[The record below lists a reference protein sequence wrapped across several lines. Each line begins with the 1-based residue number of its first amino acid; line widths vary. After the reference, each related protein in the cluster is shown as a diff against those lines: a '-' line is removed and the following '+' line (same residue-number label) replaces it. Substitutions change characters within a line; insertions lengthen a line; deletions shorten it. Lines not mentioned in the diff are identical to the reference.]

1 MKKHFLYLM
10 AAAAAMTAC
19 STNDVVG
26 DAGNGGGIVTTEDQQ
41 EIGIGTSINA
51 LSSQSA
57 GTRATIG
64 GVGNDA
70 ENKWPANTKL
80 RFFMLQKNSI
90 DPATEKLDEGDA
102 TAIFFDTEATTTN
115 ETASKV
121 SRTDNAIKYYPLADS
136 RTIGD
141 ETLYGFDFY
150 GYHDGGAVTREGG
163 AVAAK
168 YYDATVAEQEG
179 QETTIKLDEG
189 RATKD
194 DKSSVVGVPFT
205 IDGSQDIMA
214 GKAALTDDQ
223 KTALTD
229 NYTERAYSAFAA
241 RRGVQPIIDFN
252 HLLTRLQFNVK
263 AGNCSTAGYAADQTS
278 GTDGNWVKNDTVEAM
293 QVVGISVIG
302 KQASE
307 GVLVVASTNNK
318 IASGDIVWTEPT
330 GETTNEFKLKNTEGT
345 VISKDEA
352 VALTGTFE
360 GESNK
365 KFSGKA
371 VSIGDALLLQPG
383 FTEYEVYI
391 TLSQKRAEASSAIG
405 TSTDSKVER
414 TQTIHGTIKLSG
426 DAEFEKGTSYAVNI
440 TVYGYEHID
449 ITANL
454 KPWKVGDEIDTDTD
468 TDDWS
473 QAE

>member
-26 DAGNGGGIVTTEDQQ
+26 DAGNGGGIVTTEEQQ

-64 GVGNDA
+64 GVGDNA
-70 ENKWPANTKL
+70 ENKWPVNTKL

-102 TAIFFDTEATTTN
+102 TAIFFDTEAKTTN

-121 SRTDNAIKYYPLADS
+121 SRTDEAIKYYPLADS
-136 RTIGD
+136 RTIGE

-150 GYHDGGAVTREGG
+150 GYHDGGAVTRTEE
-163 AVAAK
+163 AAAAK
-168 YYDATVAEQEG
+168 YYGVTEG
-179 QETTIKLDEG
+179 GQDGEETTITLDGGE
-189 RATKD
+189 ATKTEN
-194 DKSSVVGVPFT
+194 SSVVGVPFT

-214 GKAALTDDQ
+214 GKAALTEDQ
-223 KTALTD
+223 QGALTG
-229 NYTERAYSAFAA
+229 YTERAYSAFAA

-263 AGNCSTAGYAADQTS
+263 AGNCSTAGYAADQTAAS
-278 GTDGNWVKNDTVEAM
+278 GETWVKNDTVEAM
-293 QVVGISVIG
+293 KVVGISVIG

-371 VSIGDALLLQPG
+371 VLIGDALLLQPG

-426 DAEFEKGTSYAVNI
+426 DAEFKKGTSYAVNI